1 MKGSEIF
8 ARVLED
14 LDLYPIFGNPGTTE
28 LPALRNVKD
37 YVLTLHDSISVGMAD
52 GLTQYTGKPKA
63 VNLHTLP
70 GLANSLAFI
79 YTAKMN
85 HTPMIITAGQQDMR
99 HMVLEPL
106 LYYNLEMVLGDS
118 VKYRYELRTADD
130 VQIALKR
137 AKIIAQTPPMGPV
150 FISIPMNI
158 MDGDANYQDVKD
170 YEFSNDLINIES
182 IKIIAERLMSAKNPA
197 VVFGYEIDM
206 FNAFTEAEEFA
217 EKLGCPVYGEP
228 LSSRAVFNTSNKRYA
243 GDLLPG
249 STLIN
254 LTLLNNDLVLF
265 VGGDITL
272 YPYLPSPVL
281 PGKDL
286 IFVGL
291 NISPKLGEFY
301 QMNPKQFLKEITKM
315 ISKKCDYSRPKDLT
329 FATRVANERSSMGF
343 NYVISQ
349 ARKYFSNYTIVDES
363 ISASYTL
370 RNIFGYGPR
379 KYFTAKSGQLG
390 WGLPAAAG
398 IGIVNKNVLLVIG
411 DGSFMY
417 TLQTLWTIKKLR
429 IPLKII
435 VLRNN
440 AYNILRSFAK
450 SYYPEIENAPYLSF
464 QLNIEKIAGGFGID
478 SNVAGND
485 LKELEW
491 LKEGEDPKI
500 LVVDV
505 DRNVPK
511 LFL

>member
-1 MKGSEIF
+1 M
-8 ARVLED
+8 LED
-14 LDLYPIFGNPGTTE
+14 LDLYPLFGNPGTTE
-28 LPALRNVKD
+28 LPALRNIRD

-52 GLTQYTGKPKA
+52 GLSQFTGKPKA

-70 GLANSLAFI
+70 GLANSMAFL

-85 HTPMIITAGQQDMR
+85 RTPLIITAGQQDMR

-106 LYYNLEMVLGDS
+106 LYYNLESVVGDS
-118 VKYRYELRTADD
+118 VKYKYELRSTDD
-130 VQIALKR
+130 IAVALKR

-150 FISIPMNI
+150 FISMPMNV
-158 MDGDANYQDVKD
+158 MDGESNYQKIKD
-170 YEFSNDLINIES
+170 YTFSNDLLNQEYVKLISDRI
-182 IKIIAERLMSAKNPA
+182 MSSKNPA
-197 VVFGYEIDM
+197 IVFGYEIDM
-206 FNAFTEAEEFA
+206 FNAFNEAEEFA

-228 LSSRAVFNTSNKRYA
+228 LSSRAVFNTSNRRFA

-254 LTLLNNDLVLF
+254 LTLINNDLVVF
-265 VGGDITL
+265 IGGDFTL

-301 QMNPKQFLKEITKM
+301 PMNPKLFLREIIKFVD
-315 ISKKCDYSRPKDLT
+315 KKCDYSRPKDLT
-329 FATRVANERSSMGF
+329 FTTRVANERSSMGF
-343 NYVISQ
+343 NYVMNH
-349 ARKYFSNYTIVDES
+349 AKKHFSDYTIVDEA
-363 ISASYTL
+363 ISASYTV
-370 RNIFGYGPR
+370 RNIFGYGPG

-398 IGIVNKNVLLVIG
+398 IGMVNDKVLLIIG

-417 TLQTLWTIKKLR
+417 TVQTLWTVKR
-429 IPLKII
+429 YGIPLKVI
-435 VLRNN
+435 VLKNN

-450 SYYPEIENAPYLSF
+450 SYYPDMENAPFLSF
-464 QLNIEKIAGGFGID
+464 DLDIEKIAESFGIE
-478 SNVAGND
+478 SETAGND
-485 LKELEW
+485 LKELGW
-491 LKEGEDPKI
+491 LREGDDPKV
-500 LVVDV
+500 LVVNV
-505 DRNVPK
+505 DRTVPK

>member
-1 MKGSEIF
+1 M
-8 ARVLED
+8 LED
-14 LDLYPIFGNPGTTE
+14 LDLYPLFGNPGTTE
-28 LPALRNVKD
+28 LPALRNIRD

-52 GLTQYTGKPKA
+52 GLSQFTGKPKA

-70 GLANSLAFI
+70 GLANSMAFL

-85 HTPMIITAGQQDMR
+85 RTPLIITAGQQDMR

-106 LYYNLEMVLGDS
+106 LYYNLESVVGDS
-118 VKYRYELRTADD
+118 VKYKYELRSTDD
-130 VQIALKR
+130 IAVALKR

-150 FISIPMNI
+150 FISMPMNV
-158 MDGDANYQDVKD
+158 MDGESNYQKIKD
-170 YEFSNDLINIES
+170 YTFSNDLLNQEYVKLISDRI
-182 IKIIAERLMSAKNPA
+182 MSSKNPA
-197 VVFGYEIDM
+197 IVFGYEIDM
-206 FNAFTEAEEFA
+206 FNAFNEAEEFA

-228 LSSRAVFNTSNKRYA
+228 LSSRAVFNTSNRRFA

-254 LTLLNNDLVLF
+254 LTLINNDLVVF
-265 VGGDITL
+265 IGGDFTL

-301 QMNPKQFLKEITKM
+301 PMNPKLFLREIIKFVD
-315 ISKKCDYSRPKDLT
+315 KKCDYSRPKDLT
-329 FATRVANERSSMGF
+329 FTTRVANERSSMGF
-343 NYVISQ
+343 NYVMNH
-349 ARKYFSNYTIVDES
+349 AKKHFSDYTIVDEA
-363 ISASYTL
+363 ISASYTV
-370 RNIFGYGPR
+370 RNIFGYGPG

-398 IGIVNKNVLLVIG
+398 IGMVNDKVLLIIG

-417 TLQTLWTIKKLR
+417 TVQTLWTVKR
-429 IPLKII
+429 YGIPLKVI
-435 VLRNN
+435 VLKNN

-450 SYYPEIENAPYLSF
+450 SYYPDMENAPFLSF
-464 QLNIEKIAGGFGID
+464 DLDIEKIAESFGIE
-478 SNVAGND
+478 SETAGND
-485 LKELEW
+485 LKELGW
-491 LKEGEDPKI
+491 LREGDYPKV
-500 LVVDV
+500 LVVNV
-505 DRNVPK
+505 DRTVPK